1 MIRSCLAIGL
11 IAGLAGCSKA
21 PAPGP
26 GAGTAPAPAA
36 FEIAVI
42 PKGTTHAFWKAIHA
56 GARAAADAR
65 GVSIVWMGPEKE
77 DDRKQQIEVVQSF
90 ISRGIDAIVLAP
102 LDAQALVRPVETAVQ
117 RGIPVVII
125 DSGLHSDAISS
136 FVATDNREGGRMG
149 GRRLAELM
157 GGTGNVILLRYNEGS
172 ASTANREAGFLEA
185 IAASPGITLLSSDQY
200 AGATRESAFQASQN
214 LLNKFGDRVQG
225 VFCPNESSAFG
236 MLRAL
241 ETSGKAGRI
250 RFVGFDASAGLVA
263 GLRAGAID
271 SLVVQDPFRMGYR
284 GVETAV
290 AVLNG
295 TAVQQRIPTRLA
307 LVTPENVDDPEIRD
321 LIAPERP
328 Q

>member
-1 MIRSCLAIGL
+1 MRRCWIAISL
-11 IAGLAGCSKA
+11 IAVLSGCSKVPPPEA
-21 PAPGP
+21 AS
-26 GAGTAPAPAA
+26 ASKPAA
-36 FEIAVI
+36 VEIAVI

-56 GARAAADAR
+56 GARRAAEDL

-102 LDAQALVRPVETAVQ
+102 LDARALVRPVETAVQ

-125 DSGLHSDAISS
+125 DSGLDSDAISS
-136 FVATDNREGGRMG
+136 FVATDNRAGGRMG
-149 GRRLAELM
+149 ARRLAELM

-185 IAASPGITLLSSDQY
+185 IAESPGIALLSSDQY

-214 LLNKFGDRVQG
+214 LLNTFGDRVQG
-225 VFCPNESSAFG
+225 IFCPNESSAFG
-236 MLRAL
+236 MMRAL
-241 ETSGKAGRI
+241 QTSGKAGRI
-250 RFVGFDASAGLVA
+250 RFVGFDASEGLVN

-295 TAVQQRIPTRLA
+295 TPVETRIPTRLA
-307 LVTPENVDDPEIRD
+307 LVTPDNLDDPEIRD
-321 LIAPERP
+321 LIAPENP
-328 Q
+328 